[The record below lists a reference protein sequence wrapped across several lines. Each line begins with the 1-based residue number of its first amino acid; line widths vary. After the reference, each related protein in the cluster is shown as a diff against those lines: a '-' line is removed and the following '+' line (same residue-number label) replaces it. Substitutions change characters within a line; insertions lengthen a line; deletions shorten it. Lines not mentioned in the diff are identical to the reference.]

1 MNFRQLALNNVK
13 GNWRNYKAFLI
24 SSCLSIVVFF
34 MYASFIYHPDVVS
47 GNISMK
53 TMVTKGLES
62 MNYIVVI
69 FSALFIL
76 YANSTFLRARKK
88 EFGLLTLIGGTK
100 SQLGR
105 MIILE
110 QMMLGSIA
118 IVVGIG
124 IGMLCSKLFF
134 QALSVLLK
142 IDKTL
147 PLVWNGK
154 AVLITA
160 GIYFILFLILSLFS
174 VWTVGRLQIIDLLR
188 EARKQKVEPFAFT
201 WLCVVGIGC
210 IIAAYVL
217 CFQVTIMNFMM
228 YFLPI
233 VGLTIGGTYLL
244 FTQGSTVILKALQKR
259 KQSFYTYPN
268 MFVLSNLI
276 YKMKDNARFLFVISI
291 ITAVV
296 SSAVGTLYVYYE
308 NMSAKTVDITPHAIS
323 YEEKGVN
330 THNIINEDTV
340 QEIVKKHGF
349 EDARELNFVKIPA
362 TQKVTFFNSEH
373 EVPTAIISEKVYN
386 AEVRKQKREEISEVH
401 NAPGSATMI
410 MSDMTN
416 DLVKID
422 RTKPYEVT
430 MNGQKQFVQLNEPT
444 SYSVFNDDNYLIV
457 NDQDFEKYAKLV
469 PDEEKTKYYGYYIED
484 WKSTEEL
491 VLDLKKEIAPEKQ
504 GELKSSVLA
513 YKNIREAGAITMFIG
528 FFVAVL
534 FFFFACS
541 MTYFKWFND
550 KEQDRIQFK
559 SLKRIGMTDKEIRK
573 IAIRQM
579 GVIFFIP
586 ILIGAIHSGF
596 ALHTLGKM
604 LYIDLWKSGA
614 IVIGAYILASAIYF
628 MIAQRGYL
636 KHVKS

>member
-53 TMVTKGLES
+53 TMITKGLES

-110 QMMLGSIA
+110 QLMLGSIA

-147 PLVWNGK
+147 PLVWNSK

-160 GIYFILFLILSLFS
+160 GIYFILFIILSLFS

-201 WLCVVGIGC
+201 SLCVVGIGC

-268 MFVLSNLI
+268 MLVLSNLI

-296 SSAVGTLYVYYE
+296 SSAVGTLYVYFE
-308 NMSAKTVDITPHAIS
+308 NMSAKTIDITPHAIS

-340 QEIVKKHGF
+340 QEIIKKHGF
-349 EDARELNFVKIPA
+349 EDARELTFVKLPA

-386 AEVRKQKREEISEVH
+386 AEVSKQKREEIREVH

-416 DLVKID
+416 DMVKID

-444 SYSVFNDDNYLIV
+444 SYSVFNDDDYLIV

-491 VLDLKKEIAPEKQ
+491 VLDLKKGIAPEKQ

-559 SLKRIGMTDKEIRK
+559 SLKRIGMTDKEISK

>member
-34 MYASFIYHPDVVS
+34 MYASFIYHPDVVG
-47 GNISMK
+47 GNISMRK
-53 TMVTKGLES
+53 MISKGLES

-110 QMMLGSIA
+110 QLMLGSIA

-124 IGMLCSKLFF
+124 LGMLCSKLFF
-134 QALSVLLK
+134 QALSVILK

-147 PLVWNGK
+147 PLVWNSK

-160 GIYFILFLILSLFS
+160 GVYFILFLILSLFS

-210 IIAAYVL
+210 IIVAYVL
-217 CFQVTIMNFMM
+217 SFQVTFMNFIIL
-228 YFLPI
+228 FLPI

-244 FTQGSTVILKALQKR
+244 FTQGSTVVLKALQKR
-259 KQSFYTYPN
+259 KKSFYTYPN

-296 SSAVGTLYVYYE
+296 SSAIGTLYVFFE
-308 NMSAKTVDITPHAIS
+308 DMSYKTVTSNPHAIS
-323 YEEKGVN
+323 YEEKGIH
-330 THNIINEDTV
+330 THNVIKEGKTKELI
-340 QEIVKKHGF
+340 KKHGF
-349 EDARELNFVKIPA
+349 EDAREVTYVKLPG
-362 TQKVTFFNSEH
+362 TQKITMFNSEH
-373 EVPTAIISEKVYN
+373 EVPMAIVSEKEYN
-386 AEVRKQKREEISEVH
+386 AEVRKQKREQVREVH
-401 NAPGSATMI
+401 NAPGSATMVI
-410 MSDMTN
+410 MDMAN
-416 DLVKID
+416 DMMKID
-422 RTKPYEVT
+422 LAKPYEFKI
-430 MNGQKQFVQLNEPT
+430 NGQTQSVQLNKPT
-444 SYSVFNDDNYLIV
+444 LFSVFNDSEYLIV

-484 WKSTEEL
+484 WKSTEDL
-491 VLDLKKEIAPEKQ
+491 VLDLKKEVAPDKQ
-504 GELKSSVLA
+504 EELNNSVLT
-513 YKNIREAGAITMFIG
+513 YKNIRESGAITMFIG

-559 SLKRIGMTDKEIRK
+559 SLKRIGMTDKEVRK

-604 LYIDLWKSGA
+604 LYLDLWKSGA
-614 IVIGAYILASAIYF
+614 IVIGSYIVASTIYF

-636 KHVKS
+636 KHVQS

>member
-24 SSCLSIVVFF
+24 SSCLSILVFF
-34 MYASFIYHPDVVS
+34 MYASFIYHPDVVG

-62 MNYIVVI
+62 MNYIIVI

-100 SQLGR
+100 AQLGR
-105 MIILE
+105 MLILE
-110 QMMLGSIA
+110 QMILGVIA
-118 IVVGIG
+118 IVVGIAL
-124 IGMLCSKLFF
+124 GMLCSKLFF
-134 QALSVLLK
+134 QALSVLLG

-160 GIYFILFLILSLFS
+160 SVYFVLFFILSLFGL
-174 VWTVGRLQIIDLLR
+174 WTVGRLQIIDLLR

-201 WLCVVGIGC
+201 WLCVVGILC
-210 IIAAYVL
+210 IIVAYVL
-217 CFQVTIMNFMM
+217 CFQVTLMNFVML
-228 YFLPI
+228 FLPI

-244 FTQGSTVILKALQKR
+244 FTQGSTVVLKVLQKR
-259 KQSFYTYPN
+259 KKSFYTYPN

-296 SSAVGTLYVYYE
+296 SSAVGTLYVFFE
-308 NMSAKTVDITPHAIS
+308 DMSYKTVASTPHAIS

-330 THNIINEDTV
+330 THNIISEEKM
-340 QEIVKKHGF
+340 QELLKNHGF
-349 EDARELNFVKIPA
+349 EDARKVTYVKLPA
-362 TQKVTFFNSEH
+362 TQKIEQLNGNH
-373 EVPTAIISEKVYN
+373 EMPLGIISEKEYN
-386 AEVRKQKREEISEVH
+386 AEARKQKKEEVH
-401 NAPGSATMI
+401 NAPGSATMVLI
-410 MSDMTN
+410 DMMN
-416 DLVKID
+416 DFVKLD
-422 RTKPYEVT
+422 RTKPFEFT
-430 MNGQKQFVQLNEPT
+430 LNGQKQSIKLNDPI
-444 SYSVFNDDNYLIV
+444 SQSVFNDEGYLIV
-457 NDQDFEKYAKLV
+457 NDQDFVKYAKGV
-469 PDEEKTKYYGYYIED
+469 SDEEKTKYYGYYIED
-484 WKSTEEL
+484 WKGTENL
-491 VLDLKKEIAPEKQ
+491 VVDLKKEIAQEQ
-504 GELKSSVLA
+504 QQNFHNSVLT
-513 YKNIREAGAITMFIG
+513 YKAIKEQGAITMFIG

-559 SLKRIGMTDKEIRK
+559 SLKRIGMTDKEIHK

-586 ILIGAIHSGF
+586 ILIGTLHSGF

-604 LYIDLWKSGA
+604 LYLDLWKSGA
-614 IVIGAYILASAIYF
+614 IVIGAYIVASAIYF

>member
-47 GNISMK
+47 GNISMRD
-53 TMVTKGLES
+53 MISKGLES

-110 QMMLGSIA
+110 QLMLGSIA

-124 IGMLCSKLFF
+124 LGMLCSKLFF
-134 QALSVLLK
+134 QALSVILK

-147 PLVWNGK
+147 PLVWNSK

-160 GIYFILFLILSLFS
+160 GVYFILFLILSLFS

-210 IIAAYVL
+210 IIVAYVL
-217 CFQVTIMNFMM
+217 SFQVTFMNFIIL
-228 YFLPI
+228 FLPI

-244 FTQGSTVILKALQKR
+244 FTQGSTVVLKALQKR

-268 MFVLSNLI
+268 MFVLSNLV

-296 SSAVGTLYVYYE
+296 SSAVGTLYVFFE
-308 NMSAKTVDITPHAIS
+308 DMSYKAVTSTPHAIS
-323 YEEKGVN
+323 YEEKGIH
-330 THNIINEDTV
+330 THNVIKEGKTKELI
-340 QEIVKKHGF
+340 KKHGF
-349 EDARELNFVKIPA
+349 EDAREVTYVKLPG
-362 TQKVTFFNSEH
+362 TQKITMFNSEH
-373 EVPTAIISEKVYN
+373 EVPMAIVSEKEYN
-386 AEVRKQKREEISEVH
+386 AEVRKQKREQVREVH
-401 NAPGSATMI
+401 NAPGSATMVI
-410 MSDMTN
+410 MDMAN
-416 DLVKID
+416 DMMKID
-422 RTKPYEVT
+422 LSKPYEIKI
-430 MNGQKQFVQLNEPT
+430 NGQTQSVQLNKPT
-444 SYSVFNDDNYLIV
+444 SFSVFNDSEYLIV

-484 WKSTEEL
+484 WKSTEDL
-491 VLDLKKEIAPEKQ
+491 VLDLKKEIAPDKQ
-504 GELKSSVLA
+504 AELNNSVLN
-513 YKNIREAGAITMFIG
+513 YKNIRESGAITMFIG

-604 LYIDLWKSGA
+604 LYLDLWKSGA
-614 IVIGAYILASAIYF
+614 IVIGAYVIASAIYF
-628 MIAQRGYL
+628 IIAQRGYL

>member
-24 SSCLSIVVFF
+24 SSCLSILVFF
-34 MYASFIYHPDVVS
+34 MYASFIYHPDVVG

-62 MNYIVVI
+62 MNYIIVI

-100 SQLGR
+100 AQLGR
-105 MIILE
+105 MLILE
-110 QMMLGSIA
+110 QMILGVIA
-118 IVVGIG
+118 IVVGIAL
-124 IGMLCSKLFF
+124 GMLCSKLFF
-134 QALSVLLK
+134 QALSVLLG

-160 GIYFILFLILSLFS
+160 SVYFVLFFILSLFGL
-174 VWTVGRLQIIDLLR
+174 WAVGRLQIIDLLR

-201 WLCVVGIGC
+201 WLCVVGILC
-210 IIAAYVL
+210 IIVAYVL
-217 CFQVTIMNFMM
+217 CFQVTLMNFIML
-228 YFLPI
+228 FLPI

-244 FTQGSTVILKALQKR
+244 FTQGSTVVLKVLQKR
-259 KQSFYTYPN
+259 KKSFYTYPN

-296 SSAVGTLYVYYE
+296 SSAVGTLYVFFE
-308 NMSAKTVDITPHAIS
+308 DMSYKTVASTPHAIS

-330 THNIINEDTV
+330 THNIISEEKM
-340 QEIVKKHGF
+340 QELLKNHGF
-349 EDARELNFVKIPA
+349 EDARKVTYVKLPA
-362 TQKVTFFNSEH
+362 TQKIERLNGNH
-373 EVPTAIISEKVYN
+373 EIPLGIISEKEYN
-386 AEVRKQKREEISEVH
+386 AEAHKQKKEEVH
-401 NAPGSATMI
+401 NAPGSATMVLI
-410 MSDMTN
+410 DMMN
-416 DLVKID
+416 DFVKLD
-422 RTKPYEVT
+422 RTKPFEFT
-430 MNGQKQFVQLNEPT
+430 LNEQKQSIKLNDPI
-444 SYSVFNDDNYLIV
+444 SQSVFNDEGYLIV
-457 NDQDFEKYAKLV
+457 NDQDFVKYAKV
-469 PDEEKTKYYGYYIED
+469 VSDEEKTKYYGYYIED
-484 WKSTEEL
+484 WKGTENL
-491 VLDLKKEIAPEKQ
+491 VVDLKKEIAQEQ
-504 GELKSSVLA
+504 QQNFHNSVLT
-513 YKNIREAGAITMFIG
+513 YKAIKEQGAITMFIG

-559 SLKRIGMTDKEIRK
+559 SLKRIGMTDKEIHK

-586 ILIGAIHSGF
+586 ILIGTLHSGF

-604 LYIDLWKSGA
+604 LYLDLWKSGA
-614 IVIGAYILASAIYF
+614 IVIGAYIIASAIYF

>member
-24 SSCLSIVVFF
+24 SSCLSILVFF

-62 MNYIVVI
+62 MNYIIVI

-100 SQLGR
+100 TQLGR

-110 QMMLGSIA
+110 QMILGVIA
-118 IVVGIG
+118 IVVGIAL
-124 IGMLCSKLFF
+124 GMLCSKLFF
-134 QALSVLLK
+134 QALSVLLG

-160 GIYFILFLILSLFS
+160 SVYFVLFFILSLFGL
-174 VWTVGRLQIIDLLR
+174 WTVGRLQIIDLLR

-201 WLCVVGIGC
+201 WLCVVGILC
-210 IIAAYVL
+210 IIVAYVL
-217 CFQVTIMNFMM
+217 CFQVTLMNFVML
-228 YFLPI
+228 FLPI

-244 FTQGSTVILKALQKR
+244 FTQGSTVVLKVLQKR
-259 KQSFYTYPN
+259 KKSFYTYPN

-296 SSAVGTLYVYYE
+296 SSAVGTLYVFFE
-308 NMSAKTVDITPHAIS
+308 DMSYKTVASTPHAIS

-330 THNIINEDTV
+330 THNIVSEEKM
-340 QEIVKKHGF
+340 QELLKNHGF
-349 EDARELNFVKIPA
+349 EDARKITYVKLPA
-362 TQKVTFFNSEH
+362 TQKIEGLHGNH
-373 EVPTAIISEKVYN
+373 EMPLGIISEKEYN
-386 AEVRKQKREEISEVH
+386 AEARKQKKEEVH
-401 NAPGSATMI
+401 NAPGSATMVLI
-410 MSDMTN
+410 DMMN
-416 DLVKID
+416 DFVKLD
-422 RTKPYEVT
+422 RTKPFEFT
-430 MNGQKQFVQLNEPT
+430 LNGQKQSIKLNDPI
-444 SYSVFNDDNYLIV
+444 SQSVFNDEGYLIV
-457 NDQDFEKYAKLV
+457 NDQDFVKYAKV
-469 PDEEKTKYYGYYIED
+469 VSDEEKTKYYGYYIED
-484 WKSTEEL
+484 WKGTENL
-491 VLDLKKEIAPEKQ
+491 VVDLKKEIAQEQ
-504 GELKSSVLA
+504 QQNFHNSVLT
-513 YKNIREAGAITMFIG
+513 YKAIKEQGAITMFIG

-559 SLKRIGMTDKEIRK
+559 SLKRIGMTDKEIHK

-586 ILIGAIHSGF
+586 ILIGTLHSGF

-604 LYIDLWKSGA
+604 LYLDLWKSGA
-614 IVIGAYILASAIYF
+614 IVIGAYIVASAIYF

>member
-47 GNISMK
+47 GNISMRE
-53 TMVTKGLES
+53 MISKGLES

-110 QMMLGSIA
+110 QLMLGSIA

-124 IGMLCSKLFF
+124 LGMLCSKLFF
-134 QALSVLLK
+134 QALSVILK

-147 PLVWNGK
+147 PLVWNSK
-154 AVLITA
+154 AILITA
-160 GIYFILFLILSLFS
+160 GVYFILFLILSLFS

-201 WLCVVGIGC
+201 SLCVVGIGC
-210 IIAAYVL
+210 IIVAYVL
-217 CFQVTIMNFMM
+217 SFQVTFMNFIIL
-228 YFLPI
+228 FLPI

-244 FTQGSTVILKALQKR
+244 FTQGSTVVLKALQKR
-259 KQSFYTYPN
+259 KKSFYTYPN

-296 SSAVGTLYVYYE
+296 SSAVGTLYVFFE
-308 NMSAKTVDITPHAIS
+308 DMSYKTVTSTPHAIS
-323 YEEKGVN
+323 YEEKGIH
-330 THNIINEDTV
+330 THNVIKEGKTKELI
-340 QEIVKKHGF
+340 KKHGF
-349 EDARELNFVKIPA
+349 EEAREVTYVKLPG
-362 TQKVTFFNSEH
+362 TQKITMFNSEH
-373 EVPTAIISEKVYN
+373 EMPMAIVSEKEYN
-386 AEVRKQKREEISEVH
+386 AEVRKQKKEQVREVH
-401 NAPGSATMI
+401 NAPGSATMVI
-410 MSDMTN
+410 MDMAN
-416 DLVKID
+416 DMMKID
-422 RTKPYEVT
+422 RTKPHEIKI
-430 MNGQKQFVQLNEPT
+430 NGQTQSVQLNDPT
-444 SYSVFNDDNYLIV
+444 PFSVFNDSEYLIV
-457 NDQDFEKYAKLV
+457 NDQDFEKYAKIV
-469 PDEEKTKYYGYYIED
+469 PDKEKTKYYGYYIED
-484 WKSTEEL
+484 WKSTEDL
-491 VLDLKKEIAPEKQ
+491 VLDLKKEVAPDKQ
-504 GELKSSVLA
+504 EELHNSVFA
-513 YKNIREAGAITMFIG
+513 YKNIRESGAITMFIG

-614 IVIGAYILASAIYF
+614 IVIGAYIVASAIYF

-636 KHVKS
+636 KHVQS

>member
-47 GNISMK
+47 GNISMRD
-53 TMVTKGLES
+53 MISKGLES

-110 QMMLGSIA
+110 QLMLGSIA

-124 IGMLCSKLFF
+124 LGMLCSKLFF
-134 QALSVLLK
+134 QALSVILK

-147 PLVWNGK
+147 PLVWNSK

-160 GIYFILFLILSLFS
+160 GVYFILFLILSLFS

-201 WLCVVGIGC
+201 WLCIAGIGC
-210 IIAAYVL
+210 IIVAYVL
-217 CFQVTIMNFMM
+217 SFQVTFMNFIIL
-228 YFLPI
+228 FLPI

-244 FTQGSTVILKALQKR
+244 FTQGSTVVLKALQKR
-259 KQSFYTYPN
+259 KKSFYTYPN

-296 SSAVGTLYVYYE
+296 SSAVGTLYVFFE
-308 NMSAKTVDITPHAIS
+308 DMSYKAVTSTPHAIS
-323 YEEKGVN
+323 YEEKGIN
-330 THNIINEDTV
+330 THNVIKEGKTKELI
-340 QEIVKKHGF
+340 KKHGF
-349 EDARELNFVKIPA
+349 EEAREVTYVKLPG
-362 TQKVTFFNSEH
+362 TQKITMFNGEH
-373 EVPTAIISEKVYN
+373 EVPMAIVSEKEYN
-386 AEVRKQKREEISEVH
+386 AEVRKQKREQVREVH
-401 NAPGSATMI
+401 NAPGSATMVI
-410 MSDMTN
+410 MDMAK
-416 DLVKID
+416 DMMKID
-422 RTKPYEVT
+422 LAKPYEFKV
-430 MNGQKQFVQLNEPT
+430 NGQMQSVQLNEPT
-444 SYSVFNDDNYLIV
+444 SFSVFNDSEYLIV

-484 WKSTEEL
+484 WKSTEDL
-491 VLDLKKEIAPEKQ
+491 VLDLKKEIAPDKQ
-504 GELKSSVLA
+504 AELNNSVLT
-513 YKNIREAGAITMFIG
+513 YKNIRESGAITMFIG

-614 IVIGAYILASAIYF
+614 IVIGAYVVASAIYF

-636 KHVKS
+636 KHVQS

>member
-1 MNFRQLALNNVK
+1 M
-13 GNWRNYKAFLI
+13 
-24 SSCLSIVVFF
+24 S
-34 MYASFIYHPDVVS
+34 
-47 GNISMK
+47 
-53 TMVTKGLES
+53 KGLES

-110 QMMLGSIA
+110 QLMLGSIA

-124 IGMLCSKLFF
+124 LGMLCSKLFF
-134 QALSVLLK
+134 QALSVILK

-147 PLVWNGK
+147 PLVWNSK

-160 GIYFILFLILSLFS
+160 GVYFILFLILSLFS

-210 IIAAYVL
+210 IIVAYVL
-217 CFQVTIMNFMM
+217 SFQVTFMNFIIL
-228 YFLPI
+228 FLPI

-244 FTQGSTVILKALQKR
+244 FTQGSTVVLKALQKR
-259 KQSFYTYPN
+259 KKSFYTYPN

-296 SSAVGTLYVYYE
+296 SSAVGTLYVFFE
-308 NMSAKTVDITPHAIS
+308 DMSYKAVTSTPHAIS
-323 YEEKGVN
+323 YEEKGIH
-330 THNIINEDTV
+330 THNVIKEGKTK
-340 QEIVKKHGF
+340 ELLKKHGF
-349 EDARELNFVKIPA
+349 EDAREVTYVKLPG
-362 TQKVTFFNSEH
+362 TQKITMFNSEH
-373 EVPTAIISEKVYN
+373 EMPMAIVSEKEYN
-386 AEVRKQKREEISEVH
+386 AEVRKQKREQVREVH
-401 NAPGSATMI
+401 NAPGSATMVI
-410 MSDMTN
+410 TDMAN
-416 DLVKID
+416 DMMKID
-422 RTKPYEVT
+422 RTKPHEIKI
-430 MNGQKQFVQLNEPT
+430 NGQTQSVQLNKPT
-444 SYSVFNDDNYLIV
+444 LFSVFNDSEYLIV

-484 WKSTEEL
+484 WKSTEDL
-491 VLDLKKEIAPEKQ
+491 VLDLKKEIVPDKQ
-504 GELKSSVLA
+504 VELNNSVLV
-513 YKNIREAGAITMFIG
+513 YKNIRESGAITMFIG

-586 ILIGAIHSGF
+586 IVIGAIHSGF

-604 LYIDLWKSGA
+604 LYLDLWKSGA
-614 IVIGAYILASAIYF
+614 IVIGSYIVASAIYF
-628 MIAQRGYL
+628 IIAQRGYL

>member
-47 GNISMK
+47 GNISMRG
-53 TMVTKGLES
+53 MISKGLES

-110 QMMLGSIA
+110 QLMLGSIA

-124 IGMLCSKLFF
+124 LGMLCSKLFF
-134 QALSVLLK
+134 QALSVILK

-147 PLVWNGK
+147 PLVWNSK
-154 AVLITA
+154 AILITA

-201 WLCVVGIGC
+201 SLCVVGIGC
-210 IIAAYVL
+210 IIVAYVL
-217 CFQVTIMNFMM
+217 SFQVTFMNFVIL
-228 YFLPI
+228 FLPI

-244 FTQGSTVILKALQKR
+244 FTQGSTVVLKALQKR
-259 KQSFYTYPN
+259 KRSFYTYPN

-296 SSAVGTLYVYYE
+296 SSAVGTLYVFFE
-308 NMSAKTVDITPHAIS
+308 DMSYKAVTSTPHAIS
-323 YEEKGVN
+323 YEEKGIN
-330 THNIINEDTV
+330 THNVIKEGKAKELI
-340 QEIVKKHGF
+340 KKHGF
-349 EDARELNFVKIPA
+349 EEAREVMYVKLPG
-362 TQKVTFFNSEH
+362 TQKIMMFNSEH
-373 EVPTAIISEKVYN
+373 EVPMALVSEKEYN
-386 AEVRKQKREEISEVH
+386 AEVRKQKREQVREVH
-401 NAPGSATMI
+401 NAPGSATMVI
-410 MSDMTN
+410 MDMAN
-416 DLVKID
+416 DMMKID
-422 RTKPYEVT
+422 RTKPYEIKI
-430 MNGQKQFVQLNEPT
+430 NGQTQSVQLNDPT
-444 SYSVFNDDNYLIV
+444 SFSVFNDSEYLIV

-484 WKSTEEL
+484 WKSTEDL
-491 VLDLKKEIAPEKQ
+491 VLDLKKEVAPDKQ
-504 GELKSSVLA
+504 EELNNSVLA
-513 YKNIREAGAITMFIG
+513 YKNIRESGAITMFIG

-614 IVIGAYILASAIYF
+614 IVIGAYIVASAIYF

-636 KHVKS
+636 KHVQS

>member
-47 GNISMK
+47 GNISMRK
-53 TMVTKGLES
+53 MITKGLES

-110 QMMLGSIA
+110 QLMLGSIA
-118 IVVGIG
+118 IVIGIG
-124 IGMLCSKLFF
+124 LGMLCSKLFF
-134 QALSVLLK
+134 QALSVILK

-147 PLVWNGK
+147 PLVWNSK

-160 GIYFILFLILSLFS
+160 GVYFILFLILSLFS

-210 IIAAYVL
+210 IIVAYVL
-217 CFQVTIMNFMM
+217 SFQVTFMNFIIL
-228 YFLPI
+228 FLPI

-244 FTQGSTVILKALQKR
+244 FTQGSTVVLKALQKQ
-259 KQSFYTYPN
+259 KKSFYTYPN

-296 SSAVGTLYVYYE
+296 SSAVGTLYVFFE
-308 NMSAKTVDITPHAIS
+308 DMSYKAATSTPHAIS
-323 YEEKGVN
+323 YEEKGIH
-330 THNIINEDTV
+330 THNVIKEGKAKELI
-340 QEIVKKHGF
+340 KKHGF
-349 EDARELNFVKIPA
+349 EEAREVTYVKLPG
-362 TQKVTFFNSEH
+362 TQKIAMFNSEH
-373 EVPTAIISEKVYN
+373 EMPMAIVSEKEYN
-386 AEVRKQKREEISEVH
+386 AEVRKQKREQVREVH
-401 NAPGSATMI
+401 NAPGSATMVI
-410 MSDMTN
+410 TDMAN
-416 DLVKID
+416 DMMKID
-422 RTKPYEVT
+422 RSKPHEIKI
-430 MNGQKQFVQLNEPT
+430 NGQKQSVQLNDPT
-444 SYSVFNDDNYLIV
+444 SFSVFNDSEYLIV

-484 WKSTEEL
+484 WKSTEDL
-491 VLDLKKEIAPEKQ
+491 VLDLKKEIAPDKQ
-504 GELKSSVLA
+504 GELNNSVLA
-513 YKNIREAGAITMFIG
+513 YKNIRESGAITMFIG

-586 ILIGAIHSGF
+586 ILIGSIHSGV

-614 IVIGAYILASAIYF
+614 LVIGAYILASAIYF

>member
-53 TMVTKGLES
+53 TMISKGLES

-110 QMMLGSIA
+110 QLMLGSIA

-124 IGMLCSKLFF
+124 LGMLCSKLFF
-134 QALSVLLK
+134 QALSVILK

-147 PLVWNGK
+147 PLVWNSK

-160 GIYFILFLILSLFS
+160 GVYFILFLILSLFS

-201 WLCVVGIGC
+201 SLCVAGIGC

-217 CFQVTIMNFMM
+217 SFQVTFMNFIML
-228 YFLPI
+228 FLPI

-244 FTQGSTVILKALQKR
+244 FTQGSTVVLKALQKR
-259 KQSFYTYPN
+259 KKSFYTYPN

-296 SSAVGTLYVYYE
+296 SSAVGTLYVFFE
-308 NMSAKTVDITPHAIS
+308 DMSYKTVTSTPHAIS
-323 YEEKGVN
+323 YEEKGIN
-330 THNIINEDTV
+330 THNVIKEGKTKELI
-340 QEIVKKHGF
+340 KKHGF
-349 EDARELNFVKIPA
+349 EEAREVTYVKLPA
-362 TQKVTFFNSEH
+362 TQKVTMFNGEH
-373 EVPTAIISEKVYN
+373 EMPLGIISEKEYN
-386 AEVRKQKREEISEVH
+386 KEARKQNVPEVQ
-401 NAPGSATMI
+401 NKPGSATMVVI
-410 MSDMTN
+410 DMMN
-416 DLVKID
+416 DIVKPD
-422 RTKPYEVT
+422 LTKPFEFT
-430 MNGQKQFVQLNEPT
+430 LNGQKQYIKLNDPV
-444 SYSVFNDDNYLIV
+444 SKSVFNDDSYLIV
-457 NDQDFEKYAKLV
+457 NDEEFVKYSQLTA
-469 PDEEKTKYYGYYIED
+469 DEEKTKYYGYYIED
-484 WKSTEEL
+484 WKETENL
-491 VLDLKKEIAPEKQ
+491 VLDLKKEIVQEQ
-504 GELKSSVLA
+504 QQNFHNSILT
-513 YKNIREAGAITMFIG
+513 YKAIKEQGAITMFIG

-586 ILIGAIHSGF
+586 ILIGSIHSGF

-614 IVIGAYILASAIYF
+614 IVIGAYIVASAIYF

>member
-47 GNISMK
+47 GNISMRD
-53 TMVTKGLES
+53 MISKGLES

-110 QMMLGSIA
+110 QLMLGSIA

-124 IGMLCSKLFF
+124 LGMLCSKLFF
-134 QALSVLLK
+134 QALSVILK

-147 PLVWNGK
+147 PLVWNSK

-160 GIYFILFLILSLFS
+160 GVYFILFLILSLFS

-188 EARKQKVEPFAFT
+188 EARKQKIEPFAFT
-201 WLCVVGIGC
+201 WLCVAGIGC
-210 IIAAYVL
+210 IIVAYVL
-217 CFQVTIMNFMM
+217 SFQVTFMNFIML
-228 YFLPI
+228 FLPI

-244 FTQGSTVILKALQKR
+244 FTQGSTVVLKALQKR
-259 KQSFYTYPN
+259 KKSFYTYPN

-296 SSAVGTLYVYYE
+296 SSAVGTLYVFFE
-308 NMSAKTVDITPHAIS
+308 DMSYKAVTSTPHAIS
-323 YEEKGVN
+323 YEEKGIH
-330 THNIINEDTV
+330 THNVIKEGKTKELI
-340 QEIVKKHGF
+340 KKHGF
-349 EDARELNFVKIPA
+349 EDAREVTYVKLPG
-362 TQKVTFFNSEH
+362 TQKITMFNGEH
-373 EVPTAIISEKVYN
+373 EVPMAIVSEKEYN
-386 AEVRKQKREEISEVH
+386 AEVRKQKREKIREVH
-401 NAPGSATMI
+401 NAPGSATMVI
-410 MSDMTN
+410 MDMAN
-416 DLVKID
+416 DMMKLD
-422 RTKPYEVT
+422 LAKPYEIKI
-430 MNGQKQFVQLNEPT
+430 NGQTQSVQLNEPT
-444 SYSVFNDDNYLIV
+444 TFSVFNDSEYLIV

-484 WKSTEEL
+484 WKSTEDL
-491 VLDLKKEIAPEKQ
+491 VLDLKNEIAPDKQ
-504 GELKSSVLA
+504 MELNNSVLA
-513 YKNIREAGAITMFIG
+513 YKDIRESGAITMFIG

-614 IVIGAYILASAIYF
+614 IVIGTYVVASAIYF

-636 KHVKS
+636 KHVQS

>member
-53 TMVTKGLES
+53 TMITKGLES

-110 QMMLGSIA
+110 QLMLGSIA

-147 PLVWNGK
+147 PLVWNSK

-160 GIYFILFLILSLFS
+160 GIYFILFIILSLFS

-201 WLCVVGIGC
+201 SLCVVGIGC

-268 MFVLSNLI
+268 MLVLSNLI

-296 SSAVGTLYVYYE
+296 SSAVGTLYVYFE
-308 NMSAKTVDITPHAIS
+308 NMSAKTIDITPHAIS

-340 QEIVKKHGF
+340 QEIIKKHGF
-349 EDARELNFVKIPA
+349 EDARELTFVKLPA

-386 AEVRKQKREEISEVH
+386 AEVSKQKREEVREVH

-416 DLVKID
+416 DMVKID

-444 SYSVFNDDNYLIV
+444 SYSVFNDDDYLIV

-491 VLDLKKEIAPEKQ
+491 VLDLKKGIAPEKQ

-559 SLKRIGMTDKEIRK
+559 SLKRIGMTDKEISK

>member
-34 MYASFIYHPDVVS
+34 MYASFIYHPDIVS

-53 TMVTKGLES
+53 MMITKGLES

-100 SQLGR
+100 AQLGR
-105 MIILE
+105 MIMLE
-110 QMMLGSIA
+110 QMILGGIA

-124 IGMLCSKLFF
+124 LGMLCSKLFF
-134 QALSVLLK
+134 QALSVLLG

-160 GIYFILFLILSLFS
+160 SIYFILFFLLSLFG

-201 WLCVVGIGC
+201 WLCVVGILC
-210 IIAAYVL
+210 IIVAYVL
-217 CFQVTIMNFMM
+217 CFQVTLMNFLM

-233 VGLTIGGTYLL
+233 VGLTVGGTYLL
-244 FTQGSTVILKALQKR
+244 FTQGSTVVLKALQRR
-259 KQSFYTYPN
+259 KKSFYTYPN

-296 SSAVGTLYVYYE
+296 SSAVGTLYVFFQD
-308 NMSAKTVDITPHAIS
+308 MSYKTVASTPHAIS

-330 THNIINEDTV
+330 THNVISDEKMQATL
-340 QEIVKKHGF
+340 KKHGF
-349 EDARELNFVKIPA
+349 EDAR
-362 TQKVTFFNSEH
+362 KVTYVKLPAKQKLVMFNGEH
-373 EVPTAIISEKVYN
+373 EMPLGIISEKEYN
-386 AEVRKQKREEISEVH
+386 AEARKQKKEEVH
-401 NAPGSATMI
+401 NAPGSATMVLI
-410 MSDMTN
+410 DMMN
-416 DLVKID
+416 DFVKVD
-422 RTKPYEVT
+422 RTKPFEFT
-430 MNGQKQFVQLNEPT
+430 LNGQKQSSKLNDPT
-444 SYSVFNDDNYLIV
+444 SQSVFNDEGYLIV
-457 NDQDFEKYAKLV
+457 NDEDFVKYEKLV

-484 WKSTEEL
+484 WKETENL
-491 VLDLKKEIAPEKQ
+491 VVELKKEIAQEQ
-504 GELKSSVLA
+504 QQQNFHNSVLT
-513 YKNIREAGAITMFIG
+513 YKAIKEQGAITMFIG

-534 FFFFACS
+534 SFFFACS

-559 SLKRIGMTDKEIRK
+559 SLRRIGMTDKEIHK

-604 LYIDLWKSGA
+604 LYLDLWKSGA
-614 IVIGAYILASAIYF
+614 IVIGSYILASAIYF
-628 MIAQRGYL
+628 MVAQRGYL

>member
-47 GNISMK
+47 GNISMRE
-53 TMVTKGLES
+53 MISKGLES

-110 QMMLGSIA
+110 QLMLGSIA

-124 IGMLCSKLFF
+124 LGMLCSKLFF
-134 QALSVLLK
+134 QALSVILK

-147 PLVWNGK
+147 PLVWNSK
-154 AVLITA
+154 AILITA
-160 GIYFILFLILSLFS
+160 GVYFILFLILSLFS

-201 WLCVVGIGC
+201 SLCLIGIGC
-210 IIAAYVL
+210 IIVAYVL
-217 CFQVTIMNFMM
+217 SFQVTFMNFVIL
-228 YFLPI
+228 FLPI

-244 FTQGSTVILKALQKR
+244 FTQGSTVVLKALQKR
-259 KQSFYTYPN
+259 KKSFYTYPN

-296 SSAVGTLYVYYE
+296 SSAVGTLYVFFE
-308 NMSAKTVDITPHAIS
+308 DMSYKAATSTPHAIS
-323 YEEKGVN
+323 YEEKGIH
-330 THNIINEDTV
+330 THNVIKEGKTKELI
-340 QEIVKKHGF
+340 KKHGF
-349 EDARELNFVKIPA
+349 EEAREVTYVKLPG
-362 TQKVTFFNSEH
+362 TQKITMFNSEH
-373 EVPTAIISEKVYN
+373 EMPMAIVSEKEYN
-386 AEVRKQKREEISEVH
+386 AEVRKQKREQVREVH
-401 NAPGSATMI
+401 NAPGSATMVI
-410 MSDMTN
+410 MDMAN
-416 DLVKID
+416 DMMKID
-422 RTKPYEVT
+422 RTKPYEIKI
-430 MNGQKQFVQLNEPT
+430 NGQKQSVQLNEPT
-444 SYSVFNDDNYLIV
+444 SFSVFNDSEYLIV

-484 WKSTEEL
+484 WKSTEDL
-491 VLDLKKEIAPEKQ
+491 VLDLKKEIAPDKQ
-504 GELKSSVLA
+504 EELNNSVLA
-513 YKNIREAGAITMFIG
+513 YKNIRESGAITMFIG

-559 SLKRIGMTDKEIRK
+559 SLKRTGMTDKEIRK

-604 LYIDLWKSGA
+604 LYLDLWKSGA
-614 IVIGAYILASAIYF
+614 IVIGSYIVASAIYF

-636 KHVKS
+636 KHVQS

>member
-1 MNFRQLALNNVK
+1 MNFRQLALSNVK

-47 GNISMK
+47 GNISMRD
-53 TMVTKGLES
+53 MISKGLES

-110 QMMLGSIA
+110 QLMLGSIA

-124 IGMLCSKLFF
+124 LGMLCSKLFF
-134 QALSVLLK
+134 QALSVILK

-147 PLVWNGK
+147 PLVWNSK
-154 AVLITA
+154 AVFITA
-160 GIYFILFLILSLFS
+160 GVYFILFLILSLFS

-201 WLCVVGIGC
+201 WLCIVGIGC
-210 IIAAYVL
+210 IIVAYVL
-217 CFQVTIMNFMM
+217 SFQVTFMNFIIL
-228 YFLPI
+228 FLPI

-244 FTQGSTVILKALQKR
+244 FTQGSTVVLKALQKR
-259 KQSFYTYPN
+259 KKSFYTYPN

-296 SSAVGTLYVYYE
+296 SSAVGTLYVFFE
-308 NMSAKTVDITPHAIS
+308 DMSYKAVTSTPHAIS
-323 YEEKGVN
+323 YEEKGIH
-330 THNIINEDTV
+330 THNVIKEGKTKELI
-340 QEIVKKHGF
+340 KKHGF
-349 EDARELNFVKIPA
+349 EDAREVTYVKLPG
-362 TQKVTFFNSEH
+362 TQKITMFNSEH
-373 EVPTAIISEKVYN
+373 EMPMAIVSEKEYN
-386 AEVRKQKREEISEVH
+386 AEVRKQKREQVREVH
-401 NAPGSATMI
+401 NAPGSATMVI
-410 MSDMTN
+410 TDMAN
-416 DLVKID
+416 DMMKIG
-422 RTKPYEVT
+422 RTKSHEIKI
-430 MNGQKQFVQLNEPT
+430 NGQTQSVQLNKPT
-444 SYSVFNDDNYLIV
+444 PFSVFNDSEYLIV

-484 WKSTEEL
+484 WKSTEDL
-491 VLDLKKEIAPEKQ
+491 VLDLKKEVAPDKQ
-504 GELKSSVLA
+504 AELNNSVLA
-513 YKNIREAGAITMFIG
+513 YKNIRESGAITMFIG

-604 LYIDLWKSGA
+604 LYLDLWKSGA
-614 IVIGAYILASAIYF
+614 IVIGAYIVASAIYF
-628 MIAQRGYL
+628 IIAQRGYL

>member
-47 GNISMK
+47 GNISMRE
-53 TMVTKGLES
+53 MISKGLES

-110 QMMLGSIA
+110 QLMLGSIA

-124 IGMLCSKLFF
+124 LGMLCSKLFF
-134 QALSVLLK
+134 QALSVILK

-147 PLVWNGK
+147 PLVWNSK
-154 AVLITA
+154 AILITA
-160 GIYFILFLILSLFS
+160 GVYFILFLILSLFS

-201 WLCVVGIGC
+201 SLCLVGIGC
-210 IIAAYVL
+210 IIVAYVL
-217 CFQVTIMNFMM
+217 SFQVTFMNFVIL
-228 YFLPI
+228 FLPI

-244 FTQGSTVILKALQKR
+244 FTQGSTVVLKALQKR
-259 KQSFYTYPN
+259 KKSFYTYPN

-296 SSAVGTLYVYYE
+296 SSAVGTLYVFFE
-308 NMSAKTVDITPHAIS
+308 DMSYKAATSTPHAIS
-323 YEEKGVN
+323 YEEKGIH
-330 THNIINEDTV
+330 THNVIKEGKTKELI
-340 QEIVKKHGF
+340 KKHGF
-349 EDARELNFVKIPA
+349 EEAREVTYVKLPG
-362 TQKVTFFNSEH
+362 TQKITMFNSEH
-373 EVPTAIISEKVYN
+373 EMPMAIVSEKEYN
-386 AEVRKQKREEISEVH
+386 AEVRKRKREQVREVH
-401 NAPGSATMI
+401 NAPGSATMVI
-410 MSDMTN
+410 MDMAN
-416 DLVKID
+416 DMMKID
-422 RTKPYEVT
+422 RTKPYEIK
-430 MNGQKQFVQLNEPT
+430 MNGQKQSVQLNEPT
-444 SYSVFNDDNYLIV
+444 SFSVFNDSEYLIV

-484 WKSTEEL
+484 WKSTEDL
-491 VLDLKKEIAPEKQ
+491 VLDLKKEIAPDKQ
-504 GELKSSVLA
+504 EELNNSVLA
-513 YKNIREAGAITMFIG
+513 YKNIRESGAITMFIG

-604 LYIDLWKSGA
+604 LYLDLWKSGA
-614 IVIGAYILASAIYF
+614 IVIGSYIVASAIYF

-636 KHVKS
+636 KHVQS

>member
-1 MNFRQLALNNVK
+1 MKFRQLALNNVK

-34 MYASFIYHPDVVS
+34 MYASFIYHPDVVG
-47 GNISMK
+47 GNISMRE
-53 TMVTKGLES
+53 MISKGLES

-110 QMMLGSIA
+110 QLMLGSIA

-124 IGMLCSKLFF
+124 LGMLCSKLFF
-134 QALSVLLK
+134 QALSVILK

-147 PLVWNGK
+147 PLVWNSK

-160 GIYFILFLILSLFS
+160 GVYFILFLILSLFS

-210 IIAAYVL
+210 IIVAYVL
-217 CFQVTIMNFMM
+217 SFQVTFMNFIIL
-228 YFLPI
+228 FLPI

-244 FTQGSTVILKALQKR
+244 FTQGSTVVLKALQKR
-259 KQSFYTYPN
+259 KKSFYTYPN

-296 SSAVGTLYVYYE
+296 SSAVGTLYVFFE
-308 NMSAKTVDITPHAIS
+308 DMSYKAVTSTPHAIS
-323 YEEKGVN
+323 YEEKGIH
-330 THNIINEDTV
+330 THNVIKEGKTKELI
-340 QEIVKKHGF
+340 KKHGF
-349 EDARELNFVKIPA
+349 EEAREVTYVKLPG
-362 TQKVTFFNSEH
+362 TQKITMFNGEH
-373 EVPTAIISEKVYN
+373 EMPMAIVSEKEYN
-386 AEVRKQKREEISEVH
+386 AEVRKQKREQVREIH
-401 NAPGSATMI
+401 NAPGSATMVI
-410 MSDMTN
+410 TDMAN
-416 DLVKID
+416 DMMKID
-422 RTKPYEVT
+422 RTKPHEIKI
-430 MNGQKQFVQLNEPT
+430 NGQTQSVQLNKPT
-444 SYSVFNDDNYLIV
+444 LFSVFNDSEYLIV

-484 WKSTEEL
+484 WKSTEDL
-491 VLDLKKEIAPEKQ
+491 VLDLKKEIVPDKQ
-504 GELKSSVLA
+504 VELNNSVLV
-513 YKNIREAGAITMFIG
+513 YKNIRESGAITMFIG

-586 ILIGAIHSGF
+586 IVIGAIHSGF

-604 LYIDLWKSGA
+604 LYLDLWKSGA
-614 IVIGAYILASAIYF
+614 IVIGSYIVASAIYF
-628 MIAQRGYL
+628 IIAQRGYL

>member
-1 MNFRQLALNNVK
+1 MNFRQLALSNVK

-47 GNISMK
+47 GNISMRD
-53 TMVTKGLES
+53 MISKGLES

-110 QMMLGSIA
+110 QLMLGSIA

-124 IGMLCSKLFF
+124 LGMLCSKLFF
-134 QALSVLLK
+134 QALSVILK

-147 PLVWNGK
+147 PLVWNSK

-160 GIYFILFLILSLFS
+160 GVYFILFLILSLFS

-201 WLCVVGIGC
+201 WLCVAGIGC
-210 IIAAYVL
+210 IIVAYVL
-217 CFQVTIMNFMM
+217 SFQVTFMNFIML
-228 YFLPI
+228 FLPI

-244 FTQGSTVILKALQKR
+244 FTQGSTVVLKALQKR
-259 KQSFYTYPN
+259 KKSFYTYPN

-296 SSAVGTLYVYYE
+296 SSAVGTLYVFFE
-308 NMSAKTVDITPHAIS
+308 DMSYKAVISTPHAIS
-323 YEEKGVN
+323 YEEKGIN
-330 THNIINEDTV
+330 THNVIKEGKTKELI
-340 QEIVKKHGF
+340 KKHGF
-349 EDARELNFVKIPA
+349 EDAREVTYVKLPGS
-362 TQKVTFFNSEH
+362 QKITMFNGEH
-373 EVPTAIISEKVYN
+373 EVPMAIVSEKEYN
-386 AEVRKQKREEISEVH
+386 AEVRKQKREQVREVH
-401 NAPGSATMI
+401 NAPGSATMVI
-410 MSDMTN
+410 MDMAK
-416 DLVKID
+416 DMMKID
-422 RTKPYEVT
+422 LAKPYEFKI
-430 MNGQKQFVQLNEPT
+430 NGQTQSVQLNEPT
-444 SYSVFNDDNYLIV
+444 PFSVFNDSEYLIV

-469 PDEEKTKYYGYYIED
+469 PDEEKTKYYGYYIGD
-484 WKSTEEL
+484 WKNTEDL
-491 VLDLKKEIAPEKQ
+491 VLDLKKEIAPDKQ
-504 GELKSSVLA
+504 EELNNSVLA
-513 YKNIREAGAITMFIG
+513 YKNIRESGAITMFIG

-604 LYIDLWKSGA
+604 LYIDLWKSGT
-614 IVIGAYILASAIYF
+614 IVIGAYIVASAIYF

-636 KHVKS
+636 KHVQS

>member
-24 SSCLSIVVFF
+24 SSCLSILVFF
-34 MYASFIYHPDVVS
+34 MYASFIYHPDVVG

-62 MNYIVVI
+62 MNYIIVI

-100 SQLGR
+100 AQLGR
-105 MIILE
+105 MLILE
-110 QMMLGSIA
+110 QMILGVIA
-118 IVVGIG
+118 IVVGIAL
-124 IGMLCSKLFF
+124 GMLCSKLFF
-134 QALSVLLK
+134 QALSVLLG

-160 GIYFILFLILSLFS
+160 SVYFVLFFILSLFGL
-174 VWTVGRLQIIDLLR
+174 WTVGRLQIIDLLR

-201 WLCVVGIGC
+201 WLCLVGILC
-210 IIAAYVL
+210 IIVAYVL
-217 CFQVTIMNFMM
+217 CFQVTLMNFVML
-228 YFLPI
+228 FLPI

-244 FTQGSTVILKALQKR
+244 FTQGSTVVLKVLQKR
-259 KQSFYTYPN
+259 KKSFYTYPN

-296 SSAVGTLYVYYE
+296 SSAVGTLYVFFE
-308 NMSAKTVDITPHAIS
+308 DMSYKTVASTPHAIS

-330 THNIINEDTV
+330 THNIISEEKM
-340 QEIVKKHGF
+340 QELLKNHGF
-349 EDARELNFVKIPA
+349 EDARKVTYVKLPA
-362 TQKVTFFNSEH
+362 TQKIEQLNGNH
-373 EVPTAIISEKVYN
+373 EMPLGIISEKEYN
-386 AEVRKQKREEISEVH
+386 AEARKQKKEEVH
-401 NAPGSATMI
+401 NAPGSATMVLI
-410 MSDMTN
+410 DMMN
-416 DLVKID
+416 DFVKLD
-422 RTKPYEVT
+422 RTKPFEFT
-430 MNGQKQFVQLNEPT
+430 LNGQKQSIKLNDPI
-444 SYSVFNDDNYLIV
+444 SQSVFNDEGYLIV
-457 NDQDFEKYAKLV
+457 NDQDFVKYAKGV
-469 PDEEKTKYYGYYIED
+469 SDEEKTKYYGYYIED
-484 WKSTEEL
+484 WKGTENL
-491 VLDLKKEIAPEKQ
+491 VVDLKKEIAQEQ
-504 GELKSSVLA
+504 QQNFHNSVLT
-513 YKNIREAGAITMFIG
+513 YKAIKEQGAITMFIG

-559 SLKRIGMTDKEIRK
+559 SLKRIGMTDKEIHK

-586 ILIGAIHSGF
+586 ILIGTLHSGF

-604 LYIDLWKSGA
+604 LYLDLWKSGA
-614 IVIGAYILASAIYF
+614 IVIGAYIVASAIYF

>member
-47 GNISMK
+47 GNISMRE
-53 TMVTKGLES
+53 MISKGLES

-110 QMMLGSIA
+110 QLMLGSIA

-124 IGMLCSKLFF
+124 LGMLCSKLFF
-134 QALSVLLK
+134 QALSVILK

-147 PLVWNGK
+147 PLVWNNK

-160 GIYFILFLILSLFS
+160 GVYFILFLILSLFS

-188 EARKQKVEPFAFT
+188 ETRKQKVEPFAFT

-210 IIAAYVL
+210 IIVAYVL
-217 CFQVTIMNFMM
+217 SFQVTFMNFIML
-228 YFLPI
+228 FLPI

-244 FTQGSTVILKALQKR
+244 FTQGSTVVLKALQKR
-259 KQSFYTYPN
+259 KKSFYTYPN

-296 SSAVGTLYVYYE
+296 SSAVGTLYVFFE
-308 NMSAKTVDITPHAIS
+308 DMSYKTVTSTPHAIS
-323 YEEKGVN
+323 YEEKGIN
-330 THNIINEDTV
+330 THNVIKEGKTKELI
-340 QEIVKKHGF
+340 KKHGF
-349 EDARELNFVKIPA
+349 EEAREVTYVKLPA
-362 TQKVTFFNSEH
+362 TQKVTMFNGEH
-373 EVPTAIISEKVYN
+373 EMPLGIISEKEYN
-386 AEVRKQKREEISEVH
+386 KEARKQNVPEVQ
-401 NAPGSATMI
+401 NKPGSATMVVI
-410 MSDMTN
+410 DMMN
-416 DLVKID
+416 DIVKPD
-422 RTKPYEVT
+422 LTKPFEFT
-430 MNGQKQFVQLNEPT
+430 LNGQKQYIKLNDPV
-444 SYSVFNDDNYLIV
+444 SKSVFNDDSYLIV
-457 NDQDFEKYAKLV
+457 NDEDFVKYSQLTA
-469 PDEEKTKYYGYYIED
+469 DEEKTKYYGYYIGD
-484 WKSTEEL
+484 WKETENL
-491 VLDLKKEIAPEKQ
+491 VLDLKKEIVQEQ
-504 GELKSSVLA
+504 QQNFHNSILT
-513 YKNIREAGAITMFIG
+513 YKAIKEQGAITMFIG

-614 IVIGAYILASAIYF
+614 IVIGTYVIASAIYF

-636 KHVKS
+636 KHVQS

>member
-53 TMVTKGLES
+53 TMISKGLES

-110 QMMLGSIA
+110 QLMLGSIA

-124 IGMLCSKLFF
+124 LGMLCSKLFF
-134 QALSVLLK
+134 QALSVILK

-147 PLVWNGK
+147 PLVWNSK

-160 GIYFILFLILSLFS
+160 GVYFILFLILSLFS

-201 WLCVVGIGC
+201 SLCVAGIGC

-217 CFQVTIMNFMM
+217 SFQVTFMNFIML
-228 YFLPI
+228 FLPI

-244 FTQGSTVILKALQKR
+244 FTQGSTVVLKALQKR
-259 KQSFYTYPN
+259 KKSFYTYPN

-296 SSAVGTLYVYYE
+296 SSAVGTLYVFFE
-308 NMSAKTVDITPHAIS
+308 DMSYKTVTSTPHAIS
-323 YEEKGVN
+323 YEEKGIN
-330 THNIINEDTV
+330 THNVIKEGKTKELI
-340 QEIVKKHGF
+340 KKHGF
-349 EDARELNFVKIPA
+349 EEAREVTYVKLPA
-362 TQKVTFFNSEH
+362 TQKVTMFNGEH
-373 EVPTAIISEKVYN
+373 EMPMAIVSEKEYN
-386 AEVRKQKREEISEVH
+386 AEVRKQKREQVREVH
-401 NAPGSATMI
+401 NAPGSATMVI
-410 MSDMTN
+410 MDMAN
-416 DLVKID
+416 DMMKID
-422 RTKPYEVT
+422 RTKPYEIKI
-430 MNGQKQFVQLNEPT
+430 NGQKQSVQLNEPT
-444 SYSVFNDDNYLIV
+444 SFSVFNDSEYLIV

-484 WKSTEEL
+484 WKSTEDL
-491 VLDLKKEIAPEKQ
+491 VLDLKKEIAPDKQ
-504 GELKSSVLA
+504 EELNNSVLA
-513 YKNIREAGAITMFIG
+513 YKNIRESGAITMFIG

-614 IVIGAYILASAIYF
+614 IVIGTYVIASAIYF

-636 KHVKS
+636 KHVQS

>member
-134 QALSVLLK
+134 QALSVLLN

-147 PLVWNGK
+147 PLVWNSK

-201 WLCVVGIGC
+201 WLGVVGIGC

-217 CFQVTIMNFMM
+217 CFQVTVMNFMM

-296 SSAVGTLYVYYE
+296 SSAVGTLYVYFE

-330 THNIINEDTV
+330 THNIINENTV

-349 EDARELNFVKIPA
+349 EDARELNFVKLPA

-373 EVPTAIISEKVYN
+373 EVPTAVISEKVYN

-401 NAPGSATMI
+401 NVPGSATMI

-573 IAIRQM
+573 IALRQM

>member
-47 GNISMK
+47 GNISMRE
-53 TMVTKGLES
+53 MISKGLES

-110 QMMLGSIA
+110 QLMLGSIA

-124 IGMLCSKLFF
+124 FGMLCSKLFF
-134 QALSVLLK
+134 QALSVILK

-147 PLVWNGK
+147 PLVWNSK
-154 AVLITA
+154 AILITA
-160 GIYFILFLILSLFS
+160 GVYFILFLILSLFS

-201 WLCVVGIGC
+201 WLCVAGIGC
-210 IIAAYVL
+210 IIVAYVL
-217 CFQVTIMNFMM
+217 SFQVTFMNFIIL
-228 YFLPI
+228 FLPI

-244 FTQGSTVILKALQKR
+244 FTQGSTVVLKALQKR
-259 KQSFYTYPN
+259 KKSFYTYPN

-296 SSAVGTLYVYYE
+296 SSAVGTLYVFFE
-308 NMSAKTVDITPHAIS
+308 DMSYKAVTSTPHAIS
-323 YEEKGVN
+323 YEEKGIN
-330 THNIINEDTV
+330 THNIIKEGKTK
-340 QEIVKKHGF
+340 ELIKKHGF
-349 EDARELNFVKIPA
+349 EEAREVTYVKLPG
-362 TQKVTFFNSEH
+362 TQKITMFNSEH
-373 EVPTAIISEKVYN
+373 EVPMAIVSEKEYN
-386 AEVRKQKREEISEVH
+386 AEVRKQKREQVREVH
-401 NAPGSATMI
+401 NAPGSATMVI
-410 MSDMTN
+410 MDMAKDMMKV
-416 DLVKID
+416 DLA
-422 RTKPYEVT
+422 KPYEFK
-430 MNGQKQFVQLNEPT
+430 MNGQMQSVQLNEPT
-444 SYSVFNDDNYLIV
+444 SFSVFNDSEYLIV

-484 WKSTEEL
+484 WKSTEDL
-491 VLDLKKEIAPEKQ
+491 VLDLKKEVAPDKQ
-504 GELKSSVLA
+504 EELNNSVFA
-513 YKNIREAGAITMFIG
+513 YKNIRESGAITMFIG

-586 ILIGAIHSGF
+586 ILVGAIHSGF

-614 IVIGAYILASAIYF
+614 IVIGAYIVASAIYF

-636 KHVKS
+636 KHMQS

>member
-47 GNISMK
+47 GNISMRD
-53 TMVTKGLES
+53 MISKGLES

-110 QMMLGSIA
+110 QLMLGSIA

-124 IGMLCSKLFF
+124 LGMLCSKLFF
-134 QALSVLLK
+134 QALSVILK

-147 PLVWNGK
+147 PLVWNSK
-154 AVLITA
+154 AILITA
-160 GIYFILFLILSLFS
+160 GVYFILFLILSLFS

-201 WLCVVGIGC
+201 SLCVVGIGC
-210 IIAAYVL
+210 IIVAYVL
-217 CFQVTIMNFMM
+217 SFQVTFMNFIIL
-228 YFLPI
+228 FLPI

-244 FTQGSTVILKALQKR
+244 FTQGSTVVLKALQKR
-259 KQSFYTYPN
+259 KRSFYTYPN

-296 SSAVGTLYVYYE
+296 SSAVGTLYVFFE
-308 NMSAKTVDITPHAIS
+308 DMSYKAVTSTPHAIS
-323 YEEKGVN
+323 YEEKGIH
-330 THNIINEDTV
+330 THNVIKEGKTKELI
-340 QEIVKKHGF
+340 KKHGF
-349 EDARELNFVKIPA
+349 EEAREVTYVKLPG
-362 TQKVTFFNSEH
+362 TQKITMFNSEH
-373 EVPTAIISEKVYN
+373 EVPMAIVSEKEYN
-386 AEVRKQKREEISEVH
+386 AEARKQKREQVREVH
-401 NAPGSATMI
+401 NAPGSATMVI
-410 MSDMTN
+410 MDMAKDMMKV
-416 DLVKID
+416 DLA
-422 RTKPYEVT
+422 KPYEFKI
-430 MNGQKQFVQLNEPT
+430 NGQTQSVQLNEPT
-444 SYSVFNDDNYLIV
+444 PFSVFNDSEYLIV

-484 WKSTEEL
+484 WKSTEDL
-491 VLDLKKEIAPEKQ
+491 VLDLKKEVAPDKQ
-504 GELKSSVLA
+504 EELNNSVLA
-513 YKNIREAGAITMFIG
+513 YKNIRESGAITMFIG

-586 ILIGAIHSGF
+586 ILIGTIHSGF

-604 LYIDLWKSGA
+604 LYIDLWKSGS

>member
-147 PLVWNGK
+147 PFVWNSK

-201 WLCVVGIGC
+201 WLCVAGIGC

-296 SSAVGTLYVYYE
+296 SSAVGTLYVYFE

-349 EDARELNFVKIPA
+349 EDARELNFVKLPA

-573 IAIRQM
+573 IALRQM

>member
-24 SSCLSIVVFF
+24 SSCLSILVFF

-62 MNYIVVI
+62 MNYIIVI

-100 SQLGR
+100 AQLGR

-110 QMMLGSIA
+110 QMILGVIA
-118 IVVGIG
+118 IVVGIAL
-124 IGMLCSKLFF
+124 GMLCSKLFF
-134 QALSVLLK
+134 QALSVLLGV
-142 IDKTL
+142 DKTL

-160 GIYFILFLILSLFS
+160 SVYFVLFFILSLFGL
-174 VWTVGRLQIIDLLR
+174 WTVGRLQIIDLLR

-201 WLCVVGIGC
+201 WLCVVGILC
-210 IIAAYVL
+210 IIVAYVL
-217 CFQVTIMNFMM
+217 CFQVTLMNFVML
-228 YFLPI
+228 FLPI

-244 FTQGSTVILKALQKR
+244 FTQGSTVVLKALQKR
-259 KQSFYTYPN
+259 KKSFYTYPN

-296 SSAVGTLYVYYE
+296 SSAVGTLYVFFE
-308 NMSAKTVDITPHAIS
+308 DMSYKTVASTPHAIS

-330 THNIINEDTV
+330 THNIISEEKM
-340 QEIVKKHGF
+340 QELLKNHGF
-349 EDARELNFVKIPA
+349 EDARKVTYVKLPA
-362 TQKVTFFNSEH
+362 TQKIEGLNGNH
-373 EVPTAIISEKVYN
+373 EMPLGIISEKEYN
-386 AEVRKQKREEISEVH
+386 AEARKQKKEEVH
-401 NAPGSATMI
+401 NAPGSATMVLI
-410 MSDMTN
+410 DMMN
-416 DLVKID
+416 DFVKLD
-422 RTKPYEVT
+422 RTKPFEFT
-430 MNGQKQFVQLNEPT
+430 LNGQKQSIKLNDPI
-444 SYSVFNDDNYLIV
+444 SQSVFNDEGYLIV
-457 NDQDFEKYAKLV
+457 NDQDFVKYAKV
-469 PDEEKTKYYGYYIED
+469 VSDEEKTKYYGYYIGD
-484 WKSTEEL
+484 WKGTENL
-491 VLDLKKEIAPEKQ
+491 VVDLKKEIAQEQ
-504 GELKSSVLA
+504 QQNFHNSVLT
-513 YKNIREAGAITMFIG
+513 YKAIKEQGAITMFIG

-559 SLKRIGMTDKEIRK
+559 SLKRIGMTDKEIHK

-586 ILIGAIHSGF
+586 ILIGTLHSGF

-604 LYIDLWKSGA
+604 LYLDLWKSGA
-614 IVIGAYILASAIYF
+614 IVIGAYIVASAIYF

>member
-47 GNISMK
+47 GNISMRD
-53 TMVTKGLES
+53 MISKGLES

-110 QMMLGSIA
+110 QLMLGSIA

-124 IGMLCSKLFF
+124 LGMLCSKLFF
-134 QALSVLLK
+134 QALSVILK

-147 PLVWNGK
+147 PLVWNSK

-160 GIYFILFLILSLFS
+160 GVYFILFLILSLFS

-188 EARKQKVEPFAFT
+188 EARKQKIEPFAFT
-201 WLCVVGIGC
+201 WLCVAGIGC
-210 IIAAYVL
+210 IIVAYVL
-217 CFQVTIMNFMM
+217 SFQVTFMNFIML
-228 YFLPI
+228 FLPI

-244 FTQGSTVILKALQKR
+244 FTQGSTVVLKALQKR
-259 KQSFYTYPN
+259 KKSFYTYPN

-296 SSAVGTLYVYYE
+296 SSAVGTLYVFFE
-308 NMSAKTVDITPHAIS
+308 DMSYKAVTSTPHAIS
-323 YEEKGVN
+323 YEEKGIH
-330 THNIINEDTV
+330 THNVIKEGKTKELI
-340 QEIVKKHGF
+340 KKHGF
-349 EDARELNFVKIPA
+349 EDAREVTYVKLPG
-362 TQKVTFFNSEH
+362 TQKIAMFNGEH
-373 EVPTAIISEKVYN
+373 EVPMAIVSEKEYN
-386 AEVRKQKREEISEVH
+386 AEVRKQKREKIREVH
-401 NAPGSATMI
+401 NAPGSATMVI
-410 MSDMTN
+410 MDMAN
-416 DLVKID
+416 DMMKLD
-422 RTKPYEVT
+422 LAKPYEIKI
-430 MNGQKQFVQLNEPT
+430 NGQTQSVQLNEPT
-444 SYSVFNDDNYLIV
+444 TFSVFNDSEYLIV

-484 WKSTEEL
+484 WKSTEDL
-491 VLDLKKEIAPEKQ
+491 VLDLKNEIAPDKQ
-504 GELKSSVLA
+504 MELNNSVLA
-513 YKNIREAGAITMFIG
+513 YKDIRESGAITMFIG

-614 IVIGAYILASAIYF
+614 IVIGIYVVASAIYF

-636 KHVKS
+636 KHVQS

>member
-1 MNFRQLALNNVK
+1 MNFRQLALSNVK

-47 GNISMK
+47 GNISMRA
-53 TMVTKGLES
+53 MISKGLES

-110 QMMLGSIA
+110 QLMLGSIA

-124 IGMLCSKLFF
+124 LGMLCSKLFF
-134 QALSVLLK
+134 QALSVILK

-147 PLVWNGK
+147 PLVWNSK

-160 GIYFILFLILSLFS
+160 GVYFILFLILSLFS

-201 WLCVVGIGC
+201 WLCIVGIGC
-210 IIAAYVL
+210 IIVAYVL
-217 CFQVTIMNFMM
+217 SFQVTFMNFIIL
-228 YFLPI
+228 FLPI

-244 FTQGSTVILKALQKR
+244 FTQGSTVVLKALQKR
-259 KQSFYTYPN
+259 KKSFYTYPN

-296 SSAVGTLYVYYE
+296 SSAVGTLYVFFE
-308 NMSAKTVDITPHAIS
+308 DMSYKAVTSTPHAIS
-323 YEEKGVN
+323 YEEKGIH
-330 THNIINEDTV
+330 THNVIKEGKTKELI
-340 QEIVKKHGF
+340 KKHGF
-349 EDARELNFVKIPA
+349 EDAREVTYVKLPG
-362 TQKVTFFNSEH
+362 TQKITMFNSEH
-373 EVPTAIISEKVYN
+373 EVPMAIVSEKEYN
-386 AEVRKQKREEISEVH
+386 AEVRKQKREQVREVH
-401 NAPGSATMI
+401 NAPGSATMVI
-410 MSDMTN
+410 MDMAN
-416 DLVKID
+416 DMMKID
-422 RTKPYEVT
+422 LSRPYEIKI
-430 MNGQKQFVQLNEPT
+430 NGQTQSVQLNKPT
-444 SYSVFNDDNYLIV
+444 SFSVFNDSEYLIV

-484 WKSTEEL
+484 WKSTEDL
-491 VLDLKKEIAPEKQ
+491 VLDLKKEVAPDKQ
-504 GELKSSVLA
+504 AELNNSVLA
-513 YKNIREAGAITMFIG
+513 YKNIRESGAITMFIG

-604 LYIDLWKSGA
+604 LYLDLWKSGA
-614 IVIGAYILASAIYF
+614 IVIGAYIVASAIYF
-628 MIAQRGYL
+628 IIAQRGYL

>member
-53 TMVTKGLES
+53 TMISKGLES
-62 MNYIVVI
+62 MNYIVVT

-110 QMMLGSIA
+110 QLMLGSIA

-124 IGMLCSKLFF
+124 LGMLCSKLFF
-134 QALSVLLK
+134 QALSVILK

-147 PLVWNGK
+147 PLVWNSK

-160 GIYFILFLILSLFS
+160 GVYFILFLILSLFS

-201 WLCVVGIGC
+201 SLCVAGIGC

-217 CFQVTIMNFMM
+217 SFQVTFMNFIML
-228 YFLPI
+228 FLPI

-244 FTQGSTVILKALQKR
+244 FTQGSTVVLKALQKR
-259 KQSFYTYPN
+259 KKSFYTYPN

-296 SSAVGTLYVYYE
+296 SSAVGTLYVFFE
-308 NMSAKTVDITPHAIS
+308 DMSYKTVTSTPHAIS
-323 YEEKGVN
+323 YEEKGIN
-330 THNIINEDTV
+330 THNVIKEGKTKELI
-340 QEIVKKHGF
+340 KKHGF
-349 EDARELNFVKIPA
+349 EEAREVTYVKLPA
-362 TQKVTFFNSEH
+362 TQKVTMFNGEH
-373 EVPTAIISEKVYN
+373 EMPLGIISEKEYN
-386 AEVRKQKREEISEVH
+386 KEARKQNVPEVQ
-401 NAPGSATMI
+401 NKPGSATMVVI
-410 MSDMTN
+410 DMMN
-416 DLVKID
+416 DIVKPD
-422 RTKPYEVT
+422 LTKPFEFT
-430 MNGQKQFVQLNEPT
+430 LNGQKQYIKLNDPV
-444 SYSVFNDDNYLIV
+444 SKSVFNDDSYLIV
-457 NDQDFEKYAKLV
+457 NDEDFAKYSQLTA
-469 PDEEKTKYYGYYIED
+469 DEEKTKYYGYYIED
-484 WKSTEEL
+484 WKETENL
-491 VLDLKKEIAPEKQ
+491 VLDLKKEIVQEQ
-504 GELKSSVLA
+504 QQNFHNSILT
-513 YKNIREAGAITMFIG
+513 YKAIKEQGAITMFIG

-586 ILIGAIHSGF
+586 ILIGSIHSGF

-614 IVIGAYILASAIYF
+614 IVIGAYIVASAIYF

>member
-13 GNWRNYKAFLI
+13 GNWRNYKALLI

-34 MYASFIYHPDVVS
+34 MYASFIYHPDVVG
-47 GNISMK
+47 GNISMRE
-53 TMVTKGLES
+53 MISKGLES

-110 QMMLGSIA
+110 QLMLGSIA

-124 IGMLCSKLFF
+124 LGMLCSKLFF
-134 QALSVLLK
+134 QALSVILK

-147 PLVWNGK
+147 PLVWNSK

-160 GIYFILFLILSLFS
+160 GVYFILFLILSLFS

-201 WLCVVGIGC
+201 WLCIVGIGC
-210 IIAAYVL
+210 IIVAYVL
-217 CFQVTIMNFMM
+217 SFQVTFMNFIIL
-228 YFLPI
+228 FLPI

-244 FTQGSTVILKALQKR
+244 FTQGSTVVLKALQKR
-259 KQSFYTYPN
+259 KKSFYTYPN

-296 SSAVGTLYVYYE
+296 SSAVGTLYVFFE
-308 NMSAKTVDITPHAIS
+308 DMSYKAVTSTPHAIS
-323 YEEKGVN
+323 YEEKGIH
-330 THNIINEDTV
+330 THNVIKEGKAKELI
-340 QEIVKKHGF
+340 KKHGF
-349 EDARELNFVKIPA
+349 EEAREVTYVKLPG
-362 TQKVTFFNSEH
+362 TQKITMFNSEH
-373 EVPTAIISEKVYN
+373 EMPMAIVSEKEYN
-386 AEVRKQKREEISEVH
+386 AEVRKQKREQVREVH
-401 NAPGSATMI
+401 NAPDSATMVI
-410 MSDMTN
+410 TDMAN
-416 DLVKID
+416 DMMKVDLA
-422 RTKPYEVT
+422 KPYEFK
-430 MNGQKQFVQLNEPT
+430 MNGQTQSVQLNQPT
-444 SYSVFNDDNYLIV
+444 SFSVFNDSEYLIV
-457 NDQDFEKYAKLV
+457 NDQDFEEYAKLV

-484 WKSTEEL
+484 WKSTEDL
-491 VLDLKKEIAPEKQ
+491 VLDLKKEIAPDKQ
-504 GELKSSVLA
+504 EELHNSVLA
-513 YKNIREAGAITMFIG
+513 YKNIRESGAITMFIG

-586 ILIGAIHSGF
+586 IVIGAIHSGF

-604 LYIDLWKSGA
+604 LYLDLWKSGA
-614 IVIGAYILASAIYF
+614 IVIGAYIVASAIYF
-628 MIAQRGYL
+628 IIAQRGYL
-636 KHVKS
+636 KHVQS

>member
-13 GNWRNYKAFLI
+13 GNLRNYKAFLI

-47 GNISMK
+47 GNISMRE
-53 TMVTKGLES
+53 MISKGLES

-110 QMMLGSIA
+110 QLMLGSIA

-124 IGMLCSKLFF
+124 LGMLCSKLFF
-134 QALSVLLK
+134 QALSVILK

-147 PLVWNGK
+147 PLVWNSK
-154 AVLITA
+154 AILITA
-160 GIYFILFLILSLFS
+160 GVYFILFLILSLFS

-201 WLCVVGIGC
+201 SLCVVGIGC
-210 IIAAYVL
+210 IIVAYVL
-217 CFQVTIMNFMM
+217 SFQVTFMNFIIL
-228 YFLPI
+228 FLPI

-244 FTQGSTVILKALQKR
+244 FTQGSTVVLKALQKR
-259 KQSFYTYPN
+259 KRSFYTYPN

-296 SSAVGTLYVYYE
+296 SSAVGTLYVFFE
-308 NMSAKTVDITPHAIS
+308 DMSYKAVTSTPHAIS
-323 YEEKGVN
+323 YEEKGIH
-330 THNIINEDTV
+330 THNVIKEGKTKELI
-340 QEIVKKHGF
+340 KKHGF
-349 EDARELNFVKIPA
+349 EDAREVTYIKLPGSQKI
-362 TQKVTFFNSEH
+362 TMFNGEH
-373 EVPTAIISEKVYN
+373 EVPMAIVSEKEYN
-386 AEVRKQKREEISEVH
+386 AEVRKQKREQVREVY
-401 NAPGSATMI
+401 NAPGSATMVI
-410 MSDMTN
+410 MDMAKDMMKV
-416 DLVKID
+416 DLS
-422 RTKPYEVT
+422 KPYEFKI
-430 MNGQKQFVQLNEPT
+430 NGQTQSVQLNEPT
-444 SYSVFNDDNYLIV
+444 PFSVFNDSEYLIV

-484 WKSTEEL
+484 WKSTEDL
-491 VLDLKKEIAPEKQ
+491 VLDLKKEVAPDKQ
-504 GELKSSVLA
+504 EELNNSVLA
-513 YKNIREAGAITMFIG
+513 YKNIRESGAITMFIG

-614 IVIGAYILASAIYF
+614 IVIGAYIVASAIYF

-636 KHVKS
+636 KHVQS

>member
-47 GNISMK
+47 GNISMRD
-53 TMVTKGLES
+53 MISKGLES

-110 QMMLGSIA
+110 QLMLGSIA

-124 IGMLCSKLFF
+124 LGMLCSKLFF
-134 QALSVLLK
+134 QALSVILK

-147 PLVWNGK
+147 PLVWNSK
-154 AVLITA
+154 AILITA
-160 GIYFILFLILSLFS
+160 GVYFILFLILSLFS

-188 EARKQKVEPFAFT
+188 EARKQKVGPFAFT
-201 WLCVVGIGC
+201 SLCVVGIGC
-210 IIAAYVL
+210 IIVAYVL
-217 CFQVTIMNFMM
+217 SFQVTFMNFIIL
-228 YFLPI
+228 FLPI

-244 FTQGSTVILKALQKR
+244 FTQGSTVVLKALQKR
-259 KQSFYTYPN
+259 KRSFYTYPN

-296 SSAVGTLYVYYE
+296 SSAVGTLYVFFE
-308 NMSAKTVDITPHAIS
+308 DMSYKAVTSTPHAIS
-323 YEEKGVN
+323 YEEKGIH
-330 THNIINEDTV
+330 THNVIKEGKTKELI
-340 QEIVKKHGF
+340 KKHGF
-349 EDARELNFVKIPA
+349 EEAREVTYVKLPG
-362 TQKVTFFNSEH
+362 TQKITMFNSEH
-373 EVPTAIISEKVYN
+373 EVPMAIVSEKEYN
-386 AEVRKQKREEISEVH
+386 AEARKQKREQVREVH
-401 NAPGSATMI
+401 NAPGSATMVI
-410 MSDMTN
+410 MDMAKDMMKV
-416 DLVKID
+416 DLA
-422 RTKPYEVT
+422 KPYEFKI
-430 MNGQKQFVQLNEPT
+430 NGQTQSVQLNEPT
-444 SYSVFNDDNYLIV
+444 PFSVFNDSEYLIV

-484 WKSTEEL
+484 WKSTEDL
-491 VLDLKKEIAPEKQ
+491 VLDLKKEVAPDKQ
-504 GELKSSVLA
+504 EELNNSVLA
-513 YKNIREAGAITMFIG
+513 YKNIRESGAITMFIG

-586 ILIGAIHSGF
+586 ILIGTIHSGF

>member
-1 MNFRQLALNNVK
+1 
-13 GNWRNYKAFLI
+13 
-24 SSCLSIVVFF
+24 
-34 MYASFIYHPDVVS
+34 MYASFIYHPDVVG

-62 MNYIVVI
+62 MNYIIVI

-100 SQLGR
+100 AQLGR
-105 MIILE
+105 MLILE
-110 QMMLGSIA
+110 QMILGVIA
-118 IVVGIG
+118 IVVGIAL
-124 IGMLCSKLFF
+124 GMLCSKLFF
-134 QALSVLLK
+134 QALSVLLG

-160 GIYFILFLILSLFS
+160 SVYFVLFFILSLFGL
-174 VWTVGRLQIIDLLR
+174 WTVGRLQIIDLLR

-201 WLCVVGIGC
+201 WLCVVGILC
-210 IIAAYVL
+210 IIVAYVL
-217 CFQVTIMNFMM
+217 CFQVTLMNFVML
-228 YFLPI
+228 FLPI

-244 FTQGSTVILKALQKR
+244 FTQGSTVVLKVLQKR
-259 KQSFYTYPN
+259 KKSFYTYPN

-296 SSAVGTLYVYYE
+296 SSAVGTLYVFFE
-308 NMSAKTVDITPHAIS
+308 DMSYKTVASTPHAIS

-330 THNIINEDTV
+330 THNIISEEKM
-340 QEIVKKHGF
+340 QELLKNHGF
-349 EDARELNFVKIPA
+349 EDARKVTYVKLPA
-362 TQKVTFFNSEH
+362 TQKIERLNGNH
-373 EVPTAIISEKVYN
+373 EMPLGIISEKEYN
-386 AEVRKQKREEISEVH
+386 AEAHKQKKEEVH
-401 NAPGSATMI
+401 NAPGSATMVLI
-410 MSDMTN
+410 DMMN
-416 DLVKID
+416 DFVKLD
-422 RTKPYEVT
+422 RTKPFEFT
-430 MNGQKQFVQLNEPT
+430 LNGQKQSIKLNDPI
-444 SYSVFNDDNYLIV
+444 SQSVFNDEGYLIV
-457 NDQDFEKYAKLV
+457 NDQDFVKYAKV
-469 PDEEKTKYYGYYIED
+469 VSDEEKTKYYGYYIED
-484 WKSTEEL
+484 WKGTENL
-491 VLDLKKEIAPEKQ
+491 VVDLKKEIAQEQ
-504 GELKSSVLA
+504 QQNFHNSVLT
-513 YKNIREAGAITMFIG
+513 YKAIKEQGAITMFIG

-559 SLKRIGMTDKEIRK
+559 SLKRIGMTDKEIHK

-586 ILIGAIHSGF
+586 ILIGTLHSGF

-604 LYIDLWKSGA
+604 LYLDLWKSGA
-614 IVIGAYILASAIYF
+614 IVIGAYIVASAIYF

>member
-24 SSCLSIVVFF
+24 SSCLSILVFF
-34 MYASFIYHPDVVS
+34 MYASFIYHPDVVG

-62 MNYIVVI
+62 MNYIIVI

-100 SQLGR
+100 AQLGR
-105 MIILE
+105 MLILE
-110 QMMLGSIA
+110 QMILGVIA
-118 IVVGIG
+118 IVVGIAL
-124 IGMLCSKLFF
+124 GMLCSKLFF
-134 QALSVLLK
+134 QALSVLLG

-160 GIYFILFLILSLFS
+160 SVYFVLFFILSLFGL
-174 VWTVGRLQIIDLLR
+174 WAVGRLQIIDLLR

-201 WLCVVGIGC
+201 WLCVVGILC
-210 IIAAYVL
+210 IIVAYVL
-217 CFQVTIMNFMM
+217 CFQVTLMNFVML
-228 YFLPI
+228 FLPI

-244 FTQGSTVILKALQKR
+244 FTQGSTVVLKVLQKR
-259 KQSFYTYPN
+259 KKSFYTYPN

-296 SSAVGTLYVYYE
+296 SSAVGTLYVFFE
-308 NMSAKTVDITPHAIS
+308 DMSYKTVASTPHAIS

-330 THNIINEDTV
+330 THNIISEEKM
-340 QEIVKKHGF
+340 QELLKNHGF
-349 EDARELNFVKIPA
+349 EDARKVTYVKLPA
-362 TQKVTFFNSEH
+362 TQKIERLNGNH
-373 EVPTAIISEKVYN
+373 EMPLGIISEKEYN
-386 AEVRKQKREEISEVH
+386 AEAHKQKKEEVH
-401 NAPGSATMI
+401 NAPGSATMVLI
-410 MSDMTN
+410 DMMN
-416 DLVKID
+416 DFVKLD
-422 RTKPYEVT
+422 RTKPFEFT
-430 MNGQKQFVQLNEPT
+430 LNEQKQSIKLNDPI
-444 SYSVFNDDNYLIV
+444 SQSVFNDEGYLIV
-457 NDQDFEKYAKLV
+457 NDQDFVKYAKV
-469 PDEEKTKYYGYYIED
+469 VSDEEKTKYYGYYIED
-484 WKSTEEL
+484 WKGTENL
-491 VLDLKKEIAPEKQ
+491 VVDLKKEIAQEQ
-504 GELKSSVLA
+504 QQNFHNSVLT
-513 YKNIREAGAITMFIG
+513 YKAIKEQGAITMFIG

-559 SLKRIGMTDKEIRK
+559 SLKRIGMTDKEIHK

-586 ILIGAIHSGF
+586 ILIGTLHSGF

-604 LYIDLWKSGA
+604 LYLDLWKSGA
-614 IVIGAYILASAIYF
+614 IVIGAYIVASAIYF